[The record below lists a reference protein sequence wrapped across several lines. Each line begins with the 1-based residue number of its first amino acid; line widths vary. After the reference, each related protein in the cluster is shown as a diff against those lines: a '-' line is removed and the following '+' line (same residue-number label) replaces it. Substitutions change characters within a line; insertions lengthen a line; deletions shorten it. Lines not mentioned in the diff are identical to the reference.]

1 MQQEQFDGD
10 KELVEEADFVLA
22 EICSSSLKEE
32 EGVMRTI
39 MTIPLALLPL
49 QDQGGKQHGF
59 CYELCKVKVDLI

>member
-22 EICSSSLKEE
+22 EICSSSSEEE

-39 MTIPLALLPL
+39 MTSLLALLPL
-49 QDQGGKQHGF
+49 QDQGEEQNGF
-59 CYELCKVKVDLI
+59 CGELHKVKVDLL

>member
-22 EICSSSLKEE
+22 EICSSSSEEE

-39 MTIPLALLPL
+39 MTSPLALLPL
-49 QDQGGKQHGF
+49 QDQGEEQHGF
-59 CYELCKVKVDLI
+59 CYELHKVKVDLI

>member
-22 EICSSSLKEE
+22 EICSSSSEEE

-39 MTIPLALLPL
+39 MTSPLALLPL
-49 QDQGGKQHGF
+49 QDQGEEQHGF
-59 CYELCKVKVDLI
+59 CCELHKVKVDLI

>member
-32 EGVMRTI
+32 EEVMRTLI
-39 MTIPLALLPL
+39 YDNSSRVTSFTRSGRRATWFLL
-49 QDQGGKQHGF
+49 
-59 CYELCKVKVDLI
+59 